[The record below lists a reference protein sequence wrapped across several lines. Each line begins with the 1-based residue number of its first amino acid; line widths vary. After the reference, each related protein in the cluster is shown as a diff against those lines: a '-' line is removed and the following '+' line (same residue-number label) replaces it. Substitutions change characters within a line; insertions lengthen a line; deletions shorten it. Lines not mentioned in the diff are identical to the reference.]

1 MINNDSNNEE
11 EKQTKSS
18 FKNIRRGNLSLMN
31 KRRQN
36 SKSKG
41 LVLSNLNIFK
51 VNNEMNQMSPSY
63 QLSQQNISSIPNGS
77 AKNSH
82 NNSSQR
88 PLSAKKN
95 QPF

>member
-11 EKQTKSS
+11 EKQTKNS

-63 QLSQQNISSIPNGS
+63 QLS
-77 AKNSH
+77 
-82 NNSSQR
+82 
-88 PLSAKKN
+88 
-95 QPF
+95 